1 MCTTSQKSVRFSEVI
16 AQGLQAFSLPFTSK
30 TADDEAVFDLSLPA
44 DNVPGIQI
52 RLIIDEDGDCRL
64 RSYLASNVP
73 DARQPAMFAALNSLN
88 AQYRYICLSVD
99 QDGDVCASYDFSV
112 PPAAEDVFARVFTT
126 AVLYTHIADKC
137 IPDILCTFWAGEAGS
152 GDRAVKAALFSGEE
166 DEA

>member
-1 MCTTSQKSVRFSEVI
+1 MCTTSQKNVRFSEVI
-16 AQGLQAFSLPFTSK
+16 AQGLQEFSLPFTSK
-30 TADDEAVFDLSLPA
+30 TADDEVVFDLSLPA
-44 DNVPGIQI
+44 DNVP
-52 RLIIDEDGDCRL
+52 
-64 RSYLASNVP
+64 
-73 DARQPAMFAALNSLN
+73 DARQPAMFASLNSLN

-126 AVLYTHIADKC
+126 AVLYTHIADQC
-137 IPDILCTFWAGEAGS
+137 IPDILCTLWAGEAGS